1 MATYTSDQL
10 KGTGSLTEVLSG
22 TKTFTFTN
30 PSGSSYFVLQ
40 TIPNSIGVYDN
51 TSPKNAIGTY
61 VNAELYGLV
70 TSSFVFGTVVHEG
83 ITSFTFA
90 PTTTVAAS
98 SAYLKGTGEFS
109 LTIS

>member
-10 KGTGSLTEVLSG
+10 YGTGSLTEVLTG

-30 PSGSSYFVLQ
+30 PSGSSYFVLE

-51 TSPKNAIGTY
+51 TSPKNAVGTY
-61 VNAELYGLV
+61 VGAELYGLV
-70 TSSFVFGTVVHEG
+70 TSSFIFGTVVPG
-83 ITSFTFA
+83 GVTSFTFA
-90 PTTTVAAS
+90 PTTTVAVS
-98 SAYLKGTGEFS
+98 TAYLRGTGEYS